1 MEIQENENKKKN
13 TIARFFIGV
22 AILIV
27 ALFAF
32 LIGSIVHTTRYKI
45 HNVGLLTSPD
55 GEHKLILQQIGDPVW
70 PFGETHARVVLKK
83 GDDIITKYKFNV
95 YNDGSNISNNSWN
108 VKWSDNYVDCIIYGE
123 EQCDQLYHLLF
134 NGIAEAKSL
143 DTHYGSKVGYGKQ
156 EEEKEEETNP
166 VDEDGYPLDEEWQS
180 YKNEILKI
188 ADTIET
194 NDDFDVKCN
203 ISAKGYPYAVIKQE
217 IDETTGEKV
226 EQHLVYN
233 ESYYDESKHEYVL
246 EEYHYNLDG
255 TEKDSAAI
263 IDFYLIDCETLE
275 VTDEH
280 INTWH

>member
-1 MEIQENENKKKN
+1 MYVDGRACVR
-13 TIARFFIGV
+13 ARIYRSRRSGHIYRAGFSWHR
-22 AILIV
+22 LR
-27 ALFAF
+27 
-32 LIGSIVHTTRYKI
+32 H
-45 HNVGLLTSPD
+45 
-55 GEHKLILQQIGDPVW
+55 
-70 PFGETHARVVLKK
+70 
-83 GDDIITKYKFNV
+83 
-95 YNDGSNISNNSWN
+95 NDGANISKGSW
-108 VKWSDNYVDCIIYGE
+108 SVDWNEDSADCVVYGE
-123 EQCDQLYHLLF
+123 EQSDQLYRIYYDGHV
-134 NGIAEAKSL
+134 EYRSL
-143 DTHYGSKVGYGKQ
+143 DTHYGVNYEYQATKP
-156 EEEKEEETNP
+156 EEEANP

-226 EQHLVYN
+226 EQQLVYN

-246 EEYHYNLDG
+246 EEYHYNSDG
-255 TEKDSAAI
+255 TEKDSATI
-263 IDFYLIDCETLE
+263 IDFFLIDCETLE

>member
-32 LIGSIVHTTRYKI
+32 LIGSIVYTTRYKI

-70 PFGETHARVVLKK
+70 PFGETHARVILKK
-83 GDDIITKYKFNV
+83 GINTITKYKFDV
-95 YNDGSNISNNSWN
+95 HNDGANISKGSWSVDWN
-108 VKWSDNYVDCIIYGE
+108 EDSVDCVVYGE
-123 EQCDQLYHLLF
+123 EQSDQLYRIYYDGHV
-134 NGIAEAKSL
+134 EYRSL
-143 DTHYGSKVGYGKQ
+143 DTHYGVNYEYQATKP
-156 EEEKEEETNP
+156 EEEANP

-180 YKNEILKI
+180 YKNELLKI
-188 ADTIET
+188 VDTIGP
-194 NDDFDVKCN
+194 NDDFDVQCN

-233 ESYYDESKHEYVL
+233 ESYYDEAKHEYVL
-246 EEYHYNLDG
+246 EEYHYNSDG
-255 TEKDSAAI
+255 TEKDSATI
-263 IDFYLIDCETLE
+263 IDFFLIDCETLE